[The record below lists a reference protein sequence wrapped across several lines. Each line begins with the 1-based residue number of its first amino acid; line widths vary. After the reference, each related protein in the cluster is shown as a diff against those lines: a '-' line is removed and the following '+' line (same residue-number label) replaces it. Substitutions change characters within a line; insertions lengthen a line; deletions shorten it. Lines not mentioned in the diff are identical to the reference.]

1 MSTTSSSVPEHFNKT
16 SESQLR
22 ASKKYY
28 KTHPETIKK
37 IYKKYYT
44 KNSTEIKKKM
54 IERRKLLTPEQ
65 RSLKRQNEYAKNK
78 AKRAAAKLEKKMVS
92 LLVQQSTLIAI

>member
-1 MSTTSSSVPEHFNKT
+1 MSTAILNGSISRTAERNR
-16 SESQLR
+16 L

-28 KTHPETIKK
+28 LNNPEKIKNFYK
-37 IYKKYYT
+37 IYYA